1 MLDYYYVF
9 NSQLSSISSD
19 LFGDAQSII
28 ESISYDGRG
37 NIDQMIYGNGTVT
50 NYKYADRTWN
60 LMGSMV
66 IGKPSGGSTAV
77 PLLDRTYSYNS
88 LGVIGSINRVMDQS
102 LVQPGET
109 DHTFSF
115 SYDAYNRL
123 LQGGLDISGVGP
135 SYDVSTSFNDAGGIT
150 SKMSNVS
157 QGSQT
162 LAANA
167 AEMTYDLSYN
177 YNASK
182 PHQLDVVVDQIS
194 GNSQHFTYNGSGS
207 IKQIQ
212 DNSQTQD
219 FYWNEEQWLNA
230 VQNDKGIHHY
240 IYDHTGER
248 IMKSSVIQT
257 NVYVNDQIVGTI
269 QELEPY
275 TLYVNP
281 YFVIT
286 EFSNA
291 DKVSKHYYMGSQR
304 VASELAVQTTSYSPR
319 IGVSGASQ
327 GGTSISGLQKTNSQ
341 SLGTVDAELENQS
354 SSIPSDPWLNNLN
367 EALSDFG
374 VAPLLLEVVNK
385 ELPTIESI
393 YPDLSPHTSYKTSST
408 QRVFYWYHPDYIGN
422 VDLVTDLSGEAY
434 ELFLYNPWGENLYEW
449 NSGTSTWTSPY
460 RFNGKELD
468 QETGFHY
475 YGARYSNPFISMWL
489 SVDFMASKGLN
500 ISPYSFSHDSPT
512 TLLDIDGNWP
522 DNPQKLTKAAIEAVD
537 YVKGRDKVGEM
548 TAQCNVGVNH
558 AFKSLTGSSEL
569 SGLRANEMYDQ
580 MTISSNFTPVQI
592 TEVQALANQGEIV
605 IAAWKNPSGASGH
618 VALAVPGESAASGT
632 WAGQSAK
639 SLGGIP
645 KFMDTGVNTRTSSRS
660 VNYSFGKDKQPEV
673 VFFKFSSPEIGLYQV
688 YDEQLRCPI
697 LRFMPN
703 NQMNL
708 EFTPFGDG
716 GPGTIWYKTQT
727 SPPTT
732 PKINN
737 TTPTLIP
744 KVDPVQI
751 STKAFHP
758 VISDL
763 Q

>member
-1 MLDYYYVF
+1 
-9 NSQLSSISSD
+9 
-19 LFGDAQSII
+19 
-28 ESISYDGRG
+28 
-37 NIDQMIYGNGTVT
+37 
-50 NYKYADRTWN
+50 
-60 LMGSMV
+60 
-66 IGKPSGGSTAV
+66 
-77 PLLDRTYSYNS
+77 
-88 LGVIGSINRVMDQS
+88 
-102 LVQPGET
+102 
-109 DHTFSF
+109 
-115 SYDAYNRL
+115 
-123 LQGGLDISGVGP
+123 
-135 SYDVSTSFNDAGGIT
+135 
-150 SKMSNVS
+150 
-157 QGSQT
+157 

-167 AEMTYDLSYN
+167 AAMTYDLSFN

-194 GNSQHFTYNGSGS
+194 GNTQHFTYNGSGS

-475 YGARYSNPFISMWL
+475 YGARYHEPKLSVWL
-489 SVDFMASKGLN
+489 SVDPLTKKTLESYKFLINNPIVIIDPNGREPDVTDEVIPTIIPTSAFVGWGGTGIQNYAQFARDHGGSPACLDFAKEQLHVVGFTAGGAATSSNMYTYDEDSGPNNEVTTNAVQYIKDAIDNKTPVLVGVDVDEGTDINEGTTDHFVVIVGYQDQGDGTTSFRFFDNAS
-500 ISPYSFSHDSPT
+500 
-512 TLLDIDGNWP
+512 GNVSQGTDP
-522 DNPQKLTKAAIEAVD
+522 DNLLNYNPNTHLIS
-537 YVKGRDKVGEM
+537 GES
-548 TAQCNVGVNH
+548 Q
-558 AFKSLTGSSEL
+558 TGY
-569 SGLRANEMYDQ
+569 G
-580 MTISSNFTPVQI
+580 
-592 TEVQALANQGEIV
+592 QGETYIV
-605 IAAWKNPSGASGH
+605 S
-618 VALAVPGESAASGT
+618 
-632 WAGQSAK
+632 
-639 SLGGIP
+639 
-645 KFMDTGVNTRTSSRS
+645 
-660 VNYSFGKDKQPEV
+660 
-673 VFFKFSSPEIGLYQV
+673 QV
-688 YDEQLRCPI
+688 RI
-697 LRFMPN
+697 
-703 NQMNL
+703 
-708 EFTPFGDG
+708 
-716 GPGTIWYKTQT
+716 
-727 SPPTT
+727 
-732 PKINN
+732 
-737 TTPTLIP
+737 
-744 KVDPVQI
+744 
-751 STKAFHP
+751 TKK
-758 VISDL
+758 L
-763 Q
+763 

>member
-1 MLDYYYVF
+1 VTLFTVLDYYYVF

-319 IGVSGASQ
+319 I
-327 GGTSISGLQKTNSQ
+327 
-341 SLGTVDAELENQS
+341 AELENQS

-489 SVDFMASKGLN
+489 SVDPKTHWYNSKSPYLLILGNPINLIDPNGEWIKGAGLFRNIFNSDERILAENLASKHVGAEIN
-500 ISPYSFSHDSPT
+500 RFHDGYQVSYS
-512 TLLDIDGNWP
+512 IDDG
-522 DNPQKLTKAAIEAVD
+522 
-537 YVKGRDKVGEM
+537 Y
-548 TAQCNVGVNH
+548 
-558 AFKSLTGSSEL
+558 
-569 SGLRANEMYDQ
+569 
-580 MTISSNFTPVQI
+580 
-592 TEVQALANQGEIV
+592 
-605 IAAWKNPSGASGH
+605 
-618 VALAVPGESAASGT
+618 AASIE
-632 WAGQSAK
+632 K
-639 SLGGIP
+639 P
-645 KFMDTGVNTRTSSRS
+645 
-660 VNYSFGKDKQPEV
+660 GKLSTQEV
-673 VFFKFSSPEIGLYQV
+673 VFFSSLVERDSDGNIIIGNSSASNATIKSSTTEFSDSSIDFVSNTARGMVNSPMIALG
-688 YDEQLRCPI
+688 C
-697 LRFMPN
+697 F
-703 NQMNL
+703 
-708 EFTPFGDG
+708 FTPLVSNIHNSFVEDYQNKWSAQPWYFEEDWRLEHLPTGKEG
-716 GPGTIWYKTQT
+716 YKMAMKATFNTILLGLPAAEGATLIEKISLIGSKTVT
-727 SPPTT
+727 KNGAGKMID
-732 PKINN
+732 KIN
-737 TTPTLIP
+737 
-744 KVDPVQI
+744 
-751 STKAFHP
+751 
-758 VISDL
+758 
-763 Q
+763 